1 MVDVF
6 TVTAGRCHDRR
17 VEIGEQWSPQTAPA
31 RQDAME
37 ITIICPSG
45 NTPITIGIRMLNVPQ
60 DVPVANARNAATRK

>member
-1 MVDVF
+1 MIVVS
-6 TVTAGRCHDRR
+6 
-17 VEIGEQWSPQTAPA
+17 EIGEQWSPQTAPA